1 MLHIVNKSP
10 FDKNS
15 LESCLSCAQDG
26 SAILL
31 YEDGVYGVLKG
42 SSVAEKLQSAMSN
55 ITVYALEP
63 DVKARG
69 IADKVL
75 DGIKLV
81 DYDGFVD
88 LTCEKETVNS
98 WL

>member
-31 YEDGVYGVLKG
+31 YEDGVYAVLKG
-42 SSVAEKLQSAMSN
+42 SAIAEKLQSAMSN

-88 LTCEKETVNS
+88 LTCEKEAVNS

>member
-26 SAILL
+26 SAVLL
-31 YEDGVYGVLKG
+31 YEDGVYGAIKG
-42 SSVAEKLQSAMSN
+42 SVFAEKLQTAMTN

-69 IADKVL
+69 IADKVI

-81 DYDGFVD
+81 DYDGFVA
-88 LTCEKETVNS
+88 LTAEKEVVNS

>member
-31 YEDGVYGVLKG
+31 YEDGVYAVLKG
-42 SSVAEKLQSAMSN
+42 SAVAEKLQSAMSN

-88 LTCEKETVNS
+88 LTCEKELVNS

>member
-42 SSVAEKLQSAMSN
+42 SAVAEKIQKAMSN

-69 IADKVL
+69 IADKVM

-88 LTCEKETVNS
+88 LTCEKEAVNS

>member
-31 YEDGVYGVLKG
+31 YEDGVYAVLKG
-42 SSVAEKLQSAMSN
+42 SAVAEKLQSAMSN

>member
-15 LESCLSCAQDG
+15 LESCLSCAEDG
-26 SAILL
+26 SAVLL
-31 YEDGVYGVLKG
+31 YEDGVYAVLKG
-42 SSVAEKLQSAMSN
+42 SAFAEKLQSAMSN

-69 IADKVL
+69 LADKVL

-81 DYDGFVD
+81 DYAGFVE
-88 LTCEKETVNS
+88 LTCEKSSVNS

>member
-15 LESCLSCAQDG
+15 LESCLSCAEDG
-26 SAILL
+26 SAVLL

-42 SSVAEKLQSAMSN
+42 SAIAEKLQSAMSN

-88 LTCEKETVNS
+88 LTCEKELVNS

>member
-31 YEDGVYGVLKG
+31 YEDGVYAVLKG
-42 SSVAEKLQSAMSN
+42 SAVAEKLQSAMSN

-88 LTCEKETVNS
+88 LTCEKEAVNS

>member
-10 FDKNS
+10 FDRNS

-42 SSVAEKLQSAMSN
+42 SAIAEKLQNAMSK

-69 IADKVL
+69 IADKVM

-81 DYDGFVD
+81 DYAGFVD
-88 LTCEKETVNS
+88 LTCEKEAVNS

>member
-15 LESCLSCAQDG
+15 LESCISCAEDG

-31 YEDGVYGVLKG
+31 YEDGVYGVLKN
-42 SSVAEKLQSAMSN
+42 SAVAEKLQNAMSN

-69 IADKVL
+69 LADKVI

-88 LTCEKETVNS
+88 LTCEKEAVNS

>member
-26 SAILL
+26 SAVLL

-42 SSVAEKLQSAMSN
+42 SAVAEKLQNAMTN

-69 IADKVL
+69 ISDKVL

-88 LTCEKETVNS
+88 LTCEKEMVNS

>member
-26 SAILL
+26 SAVLL

-42 SSVAEKLQSAMSN
+42 SAVAEKIQSAMAN
-55 ITVYALEP
+55 ITIYALEP
-63 DVKARG
+63 DVNARG
-69 IADKVL
+69 LADKVI

-81 DYDGFVD
+81 DYNGFVN
-88 LTCEKETVNS
+88 LTSEKEMVNS

>member
-1 MLHIVNKSP
+1 
-10 FDKNS
+10 
-15 LESCLSCAQDG
+15 
-26 SAILL
+26 
-31 YEDGVYGVLKG
+31 
-42 SSVAEKLQSAMSN
+42 MSN

-69 IADKVL
+69 IADKVI

-81 DYDGFVD
+81 DYNGFVE
-88 LTCEKETVNS
+88 LTAEKEAVNS

>member
-15 LESCLSCAQDG
+15 LESCLSCAEDV
-26 SAILL
+26 SAVLL

-42 SSVAEKLQSAMSN
+42 SAIAEKLQSAMSN

-69 IADKVL
+69 IADKVI

-81 DYDGFVD
+81 DYNGFVD
-88 LTCEKETVNS
+88 LTCEKDVVNS

>member
-15 LESCLSCAQDG
+15 LESCISCAEDG

-31 YEDGVYGVLKG
+31 YEDGVYGVLKN
-42 SSVAEKLQSAMSN
+42 SSVAEKLQNAMSN

-69 IADKVL
+69 IADKVI

-88 LTCEKETVNS
+88 LTCEKEVVNS

>member
-31 YEDGVYGVLKG
+31 YEDGVYAVLKG
-42 SSVAEKLQSAMSN
+42 SAVAEKLQSAMSN
-55 ITVYALEP
+55 ITIYALEP

-69 IADKVL
+69 LADKVM

-88 LTCEKETVNS
+88 LTCEKEAVNS

>member
-42 SSVAEKLQSAMSN
+42 SAIAEKLQSAMSN

-88 LTCEKETVNS
+88 LTCEKEVVNS

>member
-15 LESCLSCAQDG
+15 LESCISCAEEG

-31 YEDGVYGVLKG
+31 YEDGVYGAIKNSTV
-42 SSVAEKLQSAMSN
+42 SERLQNAMSN

-63 DVKARG
+63 DLKARG
-69 IADKVL
+69 IADKIL

-81 DYDGFVD
+81 DYGDFVD
-88 LTCEKETVNS
+88 LACEREVVNS